1 MRLWPHFSF
10 REALARRCAC
20 ACRAGLLAFGCVVLL
35 VPVNEE
41 WLAEAQE
48 SKDAWPDPLC
58 SSGTPELSVLR
69 KAVWQRPA
77 AHE

>member
-48 SKDAWPDPLC
+48 SKERQQRN
-58 SSGTPELSVLR
+58 SGLLASARSNPNVR
-69 KAVWQRPA
+69 
-77 AHE
+77 